1 MSKSSFSRHL
11 LAIEMD
17 LPAEMYTLRGLVTI
31 AQSQKKGGSN
41 PRIFTVLLGGSNFGC
56 SGGTMTMDTSI

>member
-31 AQSQKKGGSN
+31 AQSQKKGDPTRGFS
-41 PRIFTVLLGGSNFGC
+41 PSFWGVRILDALGVP
-56 SGGTMTMDTSI
+56 